1 MRFARLAMAVLASL
15 AISTCD
21 KATPVAPGDSG
32 LDISANPTRI
42 EIDATSTI
50 TVIARKADGNP
61 VNEGTEI
68 NLATTLGQID
78 AVIVTNDRGVA
89 TGTLEGGAEVG
100 TAVVTASSGAAAA
113 VEVEVQVGSLAG
125 SISLQASPR
134 KVPKAGGSI
143 DLVSVVRDDRGNRLR
158 NALVNFGTAAGT
170 LDSGG
175 GGITTDSRGE
185 ARDTVTVDEFDL
197 EAVTDGF
204 FTVTAETTGGSEGG
218 TVLLQAEEEIEV
230 GGFPGDI
237 TLTLSASSVPA
248 SGGSIGLTAL
258 VRTDGGRPSRDAQVN
273 FITQVGSLVSGGK
286 LLATD
291 GQGQAFD
298 TLSASEED
306 LRAFGLNVFSVSA
319 ETTGSGGEIL
329 TDTRTVNVQST
340 GPTADFT
347 STRTTGTTVQFTNLT
362 IGEAPIEYQWDFESD
377 GLIDSNQASPLHD
390 YGSFGTFEATLIAT
404 NSFGQDTA
412 TRTVVVAGTPPE
424 ANFTFAT
431 VTGAAGQQLVR
442 FTSTSTGEGDL
453 TYAWDVGADGSIESA
468 ASVFTYDFIEGTTGD
483 VTVKLTVGSQFG
495 SDVETKVINLP
506 L

>member
-1 MRFARLAMAVLASL
+1 MRSTRLALAVVA
-15 AISTCD
+15 AIVISTCD

-42 EIDATSTI
+42 EIDSASTI

-68 NLATTLGQID
+68 NLATTLGQVE

-89 TGTLEGGAEVG
+89 TGTLIGGGEVG
-100 TAVVTASSGAAAA
+100 TATVTASSGAATA
-113 VEVEVQVGSLAG
+113 VTVDVQVGSLAG

-134 KVPKAGGSI
+134 KVPKGGGSVN
-143 DLVSVVRDDRGNRLR
+143 LVSVVRDDRGNRLR
-158 NALVNFGTAAGT
+158 NALVNFRTDAGV

-175 GGITTDSRGE
+175 GGINTDSRGE
-185 ARDTVTVDEFDL
+185 ARDTVTLDEFDL

-204 FTVTAETTGGSEGG
+204 FSVFAETTGGDEGS
-218 TVLLQAEEEIEV
+218 TVLLVAEEEIEV

-237 TLTLSASSVPA
+237 TLTLGASSLPA

-258 VRTDGGRPSRDAQVN
+258 VRTDGGRPARDAQVN
-273 FITQVGSLVSGGK
+273 FITQVGTLLSGGR
-286 LLATD
+286 LLPTD

-306 LRAFGLNVFSVSA
+306 LRAFGLNVFTVSA

-329 TDTRTVNVQST
+329 TDTRSVNVQST

-347 STRTTGTTVQFTNLT
+347 SVRTTDTTVQFTNLT
-362 IGEAPIEYQWDFESD
+362 IGEAPIEFQWDFESD
-377 GLIDSNQASPLHD
+377 GLFDSNQRDPVHD
-390 YGSFGTFEATLIAT
+390 YGAFGSFQATLVAT
-404 NSFGQDTA
+404 NSFGEDSA
-412 TRTVVVAGTPPE
+412 TRTVIVAGTPPT

-431 VTGAAGQQLVR
+431 VASEDPLAQLVR

-453 TYAWDVGADGSIESA
+453 TYAWDIDGDGSVESA
-468 ASVFTYDFIEGTTGD
+468 ASAFTFDFADRTGD
-483 VTVKLTVGSQFG
+483 VTVRLTVFSQFG
-495 SDVETKVINLP
+495 TDVETKVINLP